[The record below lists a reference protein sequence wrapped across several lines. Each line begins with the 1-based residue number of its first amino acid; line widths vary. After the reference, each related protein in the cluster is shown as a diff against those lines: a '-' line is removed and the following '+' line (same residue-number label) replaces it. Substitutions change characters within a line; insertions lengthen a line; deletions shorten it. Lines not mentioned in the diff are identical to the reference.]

1 MKRKT
6 RKGLA
11 ALILGANM
19 PDIDVFF
26 GWVPWEPL
34 ATHRGFTHGLVG
46 GVALLPPVLAGLLW
60 LLDRWQVGR
69 GAQFKSGLEM
79 RFGWLVGL
87 SYLGA
92 LTHPLLDWQNT
103 YAVQLMSPFSDL
115 WFHNDS
121 LFIID
126 VWVWTGMAFA
136 IWLSRRRERRGGDW
150 RRPAIAACAAMIAY
164 IVANGV
170 LTQAVKNRIRPDEA
184 FPQPEAVFASPPPAW
199 FWKRDVVWREDGQIG
214 RESYDWLRQV
224 NSSSPK
230 PDGMDD
236 PLVGRAMHAN
246 SAVVAFMRWS
256 TMTTA
261 ETVQD
266 ECRALVRF
274 NDARYSDRIA
284 SGFTHTVELPL
295 KGTGCPPPASE

>member
-1 MKRKT
+1 MH
-6 RKGLA
+6 
-11 ALILGANM
+11 
-19 PDIDVFF
+19 V
-26 GWVPWEPL
+26 
-34 ATHRGFTHGLVG
+34 
-46 GVALLPPVLAGLLW
+46 
-60 LLDRWQVGR
+60 
-69 GAQFKSGLEM
+69 
-79 RFGWLVGL
+79 GWLVAL

-136 IWLSRRRERRGGDW
+136 IWLSRRREKRGGAW
-150 RRPAIAACAAMIAY
+150 QRPAVIACVALVAY
-164 IVANGV
+164 IGANGI
-170 LTQAVKNRIRPDEA
+170 LTQAVKDRLLQGESY
-184 FPQPEAVFASPPPAW
+184 PQADAVFASPPPAW
-199 FWKRDVVWREDGQIG
+199 FWKRDLVWREDGKIG
-214 RESYDWLRQV
+214 SASYDFLSRTGRTA
-224 NSSSPK
+224 PK

-246 SAVVAFMRWS
+246 NAVIAFMRWS

-261 ETVQD
+261 EVVRD

-274 NDARYSDRIA
+274 ADARYGGNA
-284 SGFTHTVELPL
+284 SFRHTVELPL
-295 KGTGCPPPASE
+295 EGTGCPSPASE